1 MPVARMRMRPWLELQ
16 IDGNAVPG
24 LSWINE
30 ERKMFQI
37 PWKHA
42 ARHGWN
48 LETDASLFRNW
59 AIHTGRFRLGID
71 SPEPK
76 TWKANFRCAMNSLPD
91 IEEVKDKSVN
101 KGSSAIRVYR
111 MLPLLDRS
119 NQKEKKSRSSKD
131 SKSKSRKR
139 ETKSKVK
146 LEVTEPVA
154 PTLPTDHTTYTA
166 PEQCTPQEMVVD
178 STVNIGEFTPSES
191 CSAVEQLAEWAMDE
205 IVGEPEDHVV
215 STSDVYPFQI
225 SPMPSPVAAS
235 AADSF
240 LTTDDVV
247 EMANELIQERSQW
260 EHSNIEGKGYLSNV
274 VGTMPL
280 TSIESDPK
288 SSEQGTISHMTFQDG
303 SWPDSAG
310 ELEFRFH
317 TDVKAGIDLVSW
329 LESGNWS
336 TGALISCT

>member
-16 IDGNAVPG
+16 IDSNAIPG
-24 LSWINE
+24 LIWINK

-59 AIHTGRFRLGID
+59 AIHTGRFRQGID

-91 IEEVKDKSVN
+91 IEEVKDKSIN

-111 MLPLLDRS
+111 MLPPLDRS
-119 NQKEKKSRSSKD
+119 KQKEKKSRSSKE
-131 SKSKSRKR
+131 SKSKCRKR
-139 ETKSKVK
+139 ETKLKVK
-146 LEVTEPVA
+146 LEVTELVASKLPV
-154 PTLPTDHTTYTA
+154 DHTTYTA
-166 PEQCTPQEMVVD
+166 LEQCTPQEMVVD
-178 STVNIGEFTPSES
+178 STVNIGEFAASES
-191 CSAVEQLAEWAMDE
+191 CSAADQLADWTINGM
-205 IVGEPEDHVV
+205 VGKSEDQVV
-215 STSDVYPFQI
+215 STSDLYPFQI
-225 SPMPSPVAAS
+225 SPMPSPAAAS

-240 LTTDDVV
+240 LTTEDVAEIAK
-247 EMANELIQERSQW
+247 EMIQEPSQW

-274 VGTMPL
+274 MGAMPL
-280 TSIESDPK
+280 TSAESDPK
-288 SSEQGTISHMTFQDG
+288 PTEQGPISHMTLQDC
-303 SWPDSAG
+303 SWSDSAG
-310 ELEFRFH
+310 EFEFRFH
-317 TDVKAGIDLVSW
+317 TDFNGGLDLVRW
-329 LESGNWS
+329 IESGTWP

>member
-16 IDGNAVPG
+16 IDTNTIPG
-24 LSWINE
+24 LNWINK

-59 AIHTGRFRLGID
+59 AVHTGRFRQGLD

-91 IEEVKDKSVN
+91 IEEVKDQSIN

-111 MLPLLDRS
+111 MLPPLDSSKR
-119 NQKEKKSRSSKD
+119 KEKKSRSSKD
-131 SKSKSRKR
+131 SKSKNRKR
-139 ETKSKVK
+139 EIKSKVK
-146 LEVTEPVA
+146 LEVTESVA

-178 STVNIGEFTPSES
+178 STVNIEFDQSEA
-191 CSAVEQLAEWAMDE
+191 CSASEQLAEWAINA
-205 IVGEPEDHVV
+205 IVGEPEDQVV
-215 STSDVYPFQI
+215 STSDLYPFQI
-225 SPMPSPVAAS
+225 SPMPSPAAAS

-240 LTTDDVV
+240 LTTDEVA
-247 EMANELIQERSQW
+247 EIANEIIQEPSQW
-260 EHSNIEGKGYLSNV
+260 EHSNIEGRGYLSNV
-274 VGTMPL
+274 MGTMPL
-280 TSIESDPK
+280 TSIDSESK

-310 ELEFRFH
+310 EFEFRFH
-317 TDVKAGIDLVSW
+317 TDFRAGLDLVSW
-329 LESGNWS
+329 LESANWPTGN
-336 TGALISCT
+336 LISCT